1 MPDPVLEFLS
11 ENGLNL
17 LTLALVLVS
26 LFKDQ
31 IRSLVQRRI
40 DLATRQKEQEADIE
54 AQAWQR
60 VFQNGMR
67 AEGYVERLLLQQEH
81 HMAQMRERDT
91 HIERLATITVE
102 AVRDAVEVM
111 DSAMQQQRASN
122 KATVA
127 MLTQFEQTLISLRE
141 HTAAMGIIVGL
152 YLHDRQGVTWEELLA
167 AVRRDEIVN
176 QVKPN
181 THMSC
186 AGSTGHKE
194 E

>member
-1 MPDPVLEFLS
+1 MPDSTLEFLS
-11 ENGLNL
+11 KNGLNL

-31 IRSLVQRRI
+31 IRSFVQSRL
-40 DLATRQKEQEADIE
+40 DLATKQKEQEASVE
-54 AQAWQR
+54 AQAWKR

-67 AEGYVERLLLQQEH
+67 ADGYVERLLLQQEH
-81 HMAQMRERDT
+81 HMSQMRERDA

-141 HTAAMGIIVGL
+141 HTAAMGVVVSL

-167 AVRRDEIVN
+167 AVRKDGMIDQGEIPQTN
-176 QVKPN
+176 
-181 THMSC
+181 
-186 AGSTGHKE
+186 KE
-194 E
+194 A